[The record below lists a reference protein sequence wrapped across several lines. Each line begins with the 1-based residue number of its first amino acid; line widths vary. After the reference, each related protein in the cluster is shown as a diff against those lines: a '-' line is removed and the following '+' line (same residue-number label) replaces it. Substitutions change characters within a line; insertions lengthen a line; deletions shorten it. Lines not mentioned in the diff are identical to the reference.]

1 MQDDVG
7 SNHPGTGVDDSSP
20 YGDRSYLNVG
30 GEFIPMG
37 NEGIEG
43 ALMMRAIMQY
53 SVDTPVITNL
63 GEINYTNQD
72 SITVEG
78 TVTFDAIVNIYVNDQ
93 KVASVETENRG
104 FAVEVELPQATNT
117 IMATAELNGR
127 ETEPTSLITVVKDK
141 VLPTLTVTEPE
152 DNARINVEVVHVIGN
167 VTDDIGMR
175 ELLVNNMPVEID
187 EEGNFHK
194 RILVNEGE
202 NVITVRAIDL
212 AGNETVIT
220 RTVYV
225 GLEAPEITN
234 IEPSTDV
241 TLRAGGVLNVSF
253 NAPSGGQ
260 GYFRLLLPF
269 NNGPQNLGIPM
280 TETEEGLYEGT
291 WTVPEGVAATG
302 LQVQVIFI
310 DQYGHEITAIAE
322 GRVTIIGNMEY
333 LAANTVIIGD
343 EAFDIEYLNNNAS
356 AQIKLIEWFNS
367 GREVYIKLNE
377 NTIVNQAGELVD
389 MNVLPEAVTYY
400 DAAGNVLFYEK

>member
-1 MQDDVG
+1 
-7 SNHPGTGVDDSSP
+7 
-20 YGDRSYLNVG
+20 
-30 GEFIPMG
+30 
-37 NEGIEG
+37 
-43 ALMMRAIMQY
+43 MMRAIMQY

-78 TVTFDAIVNIYVNDQ
+78 TVTLDAIVNIYVNDQ

-280 TETEEGLYEGT
+280 TETDEGLYEGT

-389 MNVLPEAVTYY
+389 MDVLPEAVTYY
-400 DAAGNVLFYEK
+400 DVAGNVLFYEK